1 MKFTVSTSFYKR
13 GAQVSNIYNQVK
25 NQTYNDWEW
34 VVTDDFSS
42 EKSAKEALLDLAATD
57 SRIKYFEQ
65 TRKKELFYNGNRIS
79 TGSRVVVFDSDDF
92 AYPKTLEVYNH
103 FFLKHPEVMGMSCEP
118 YITGLEGQWVGIGG
132 GGELFTEENTKY
144 NFIPHCRSW
153 RNVILE
159 FDDGK
164 LQWFQNDT
172 NVVRHVENLGKWLHL
187 PRVLCNYTYS
197 KDSFSRSLFTDAEI
211 LSIEKERRFIE
222 SKFPHLNNPDK
233 ITTSLYY
240 LPVSYLARDFS
251 VSSFNTSKTRNK
263 ILYIKSDIKPFER
276 SLLNELFFDHDLYYD
291 FNLDMKFDNI
301 VVCLNVE
308 TLNNIEN
315 IHAKLRDNHL
325 GTEVIIK
332 YDDHYKLNWDEVSS
346 RLNIFGG
353 YSWRKFGYETFIQ
366 PVGFGI
372 FH

>member
-13 GAQVSNIYNQVK
+13 GDQVGKIYEQVK
-25 NQTYNDWEW
+25 NQTHNDWEW

-65 TRKKELFYNGNRIS
+65 TRKKELFYNPNRIS
-79 TGSRVVVFDSDDF
+79 TGSRIVMFDSDDVTH
-92 AYPKTLEVYNH
+92 PKALEIYNH
-103 FFLKHPEVMGMSCEP
+103 FFLKHPEVMGMSCEA
-118 YITGLEGQWVGIGG
+118 YINKQDNSWAGISG
-132 GGELFTEENTKY
+132 GGEELFENYPTFNLTPY
-144 NFIPHCRSW
+144 CRSW
-153 RNVILE
+153 RNIIPE

-172 NVVRHVENLGKWLHL
+172 NIVRHAENLGKWLHV
-187 PRVLCNYTYS
+187 PRVLCNYFYS
-197 KDSFSRSLFTDAEI
+197 KDSFSRAHYSPDEI
-211 LSIEKERRFIE
+211 AAIEKERLFIE

-233 ITTSLYY
+233 ITASLYY

-251 VSSFNTSKTRNK
+251 ASSFNASKTKNK

-301 VVCLNVE
+301 VVCLNAE
-308 TLNNIEN
+308 TYNNIEN

-332 YDDHYKLNWDEVSS
+332 YDDHYKLNWDDVSS

-353 YSWRKFGYETFIQ
+353 YLWNKYGYETFIK
-366 PVGFGI
+366 PYGF
-372 FH
+372 